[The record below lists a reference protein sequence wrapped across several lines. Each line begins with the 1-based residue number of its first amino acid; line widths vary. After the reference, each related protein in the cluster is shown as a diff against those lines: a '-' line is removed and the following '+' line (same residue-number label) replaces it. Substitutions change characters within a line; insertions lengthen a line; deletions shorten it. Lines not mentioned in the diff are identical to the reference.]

1 MSHTNFLAVLGV
13 TTDADAR
20 AIKQAYAALLKR
32 VDQAADPAGFARLR
46 EAYEQALAFVA
57 GKTNSAPVVAT
68 PTPAAT
74 PTIATEAAAA
84 VAESRTTPTPA
95 AEEPPPA
102 DDLAHTLR
110 LAEGFA
116 LAAQRATSEQVRPML
131 DKAIAGLRRGYL
143 DAAGRFE
150 ERVIDML
157 MAGAVGNRPAIFT
170 ALREAFHW
178 EELGR
183 LAALGTRGRWIEAVM
198 TQEDAWHQV
207 LLKKRAPILNTLR
220 EADAPLTEDLMRSWP
235 RVRGALDEFPQYLS
249 LYLHPARKAE
259 WRQRYEAFDAA
270 RAAAMPDIDA
280 PRSHQPRRETPK
292 KPFVGFGL
300 AIFVLLQVGRFL
312 GDNHV
317 APQVSAPPA
326 PVARVSQPYPT
337 QGNRV
342 TVTQSPYTSECEW
355 VLKRYGT
362 TPTFYSPPSGSEQET
377 LLKTCREQWAKRR

>member
-32 VDQAADPAGFARLR
+32 IDQAADPAAFARLR
-46 EAYEQALAFVA
+46 EAYEQALAFVD
-57 GKTNSAPVVAT
+57 GKTASK
-68 PTPAAT
+68 PAVAT
-74 PTIATEAAAA
+74 PTIATEAVTD
-84 VAESRTTPTPA
+84 VAESRTTPAPT
-95 AEEPPPA
+95 AEEPPTA
-102 DDLAHTLR
+102 DDLTHTLR

-116 LAAQRATSEQVRPML
+116 LAAQRATSEQLRPML

-150 ERVIDML
+150 ERLIDML
-157 MAGAVGNRPAIFT
+157 MAGAVGNRSAIFT

-207 LLKKRAPILNTLR
+207 QLKKRAPILNTLR
-220 EADAPLTEDLMRSWP
+220 EAEAPLTQDLMRSWP

-259 WRQRYEAFDAA
+259 WRQRYETFDAA

-280 PRSHQPRRETPK
+280 PRSHQPQRETPK
-292 KPFVGFGL
+292 KPFIGFGL

-317 APQVSAPPA
+317 APQTSAPPA
-326 PVARVSQPYPT
+326 PVARVSQPYAP
-337 QGNRV
+337 QGHPRSDGSLLYPPDCKWILERFGTMAMGARV
-342 TVTQSPYTSECEW
+342 
-355 VLKRYGT
+355 
-362 TPTFYSPPSGSEQET
+362 SPPSGSEQEN
-377 LLKTCREQWAKRR
+377 LLATCRQQWAHRR